1 MQMFNN
7 CPLLALIETKKKT
20 FVVKRICEDYDSQ
33 VAIDKTF
40 SDAAETLRKDKTD
53 VVFDGKYT
61 PQSGDMEILNI
72 QKFTLPT
79 VIREAL
85 RNPQGLEIY
94 SPVNG
99 ELPTIKALFVGNY
112 SCENEQEQYSA
123 AFQKFHNNQYISSA
137 RHHLFFTGDT
147 FVRDTRVG
155 ITIAT
160 SVDCVIS
167 GGNLYFSSYHYAK
180 QIFDLT
186 EYYREASLQDVQD
199 FVDNDLISMENSVAF
214 VDEADTW
221 ERRKIASINDSG
233 ILQSHTARQIKSLAQ
248 KNGVSISISDGHIV
262 LPTDKKERHIV
273 LGFLDEEVYKGA
285 FSETVFQTKSKR
297 KAR

>member
-1 MQMFNN
+1 MFNN

-20 FVVKRICEDYDSQ
+20 FIVKRICEDHDSQ
-33 VAIDKTF
+33 MAIDKTF
-40 SDAAETLRKDKTD
+40 SDAAEALRKDKTD

-61 PQSGDMEILNI
+61 PQSEDMEILVI
-72 QKFTLPT
+72 QNYALPA
-79 VIREAL
+79 VIKEAL
-85 RNPQGLEIY
+85 KNPQGLEVY
-94 SPVNG
+94 SPIDG
-99 ELPTIKALFVGNY
+99 ALPIIKALFVGKY
-112 SCENEQEQYSA
+112 DCEGDQEQYTA
-123 AFQKFHNNQYISSA
+123 AFQKFRNDQYITAA

-147 FVRDTRVG
+147 FVKDTRVG

-160 SVDCVIS
+160 TVDCVIDA
-167 GGNLYFSSYHYAK
+167 GNLYFPSYHYAK

-186 EYYREASLQDVQD
+186 DYYRVASSQDVQA
-199 FVDNDLISMENSVAF
+199 FVDNELISMESSATF
-214 VDEADTW
+214 VDAADTW

-248 KNGVSISISDGHIV
+248 KSGVSISVSDGHIV

-285 FSETVFQTKSKR
+285 FSETVFQTNSKR

>member
-33 VAIDKTF
+33 VTIDKAF

-72 QKFTLPT
+72 QNFTLPT

-94 SPVNG
+94 FPVNG

-112 SCENEQEQYSA
+112 SCENGQEQYSA
-123 AFQKFHNNQYISSA
+123 AFQKFHNNQYISAA

-167 GGNLYFSSYHYAK
+167 DGNLYFSSYHYAK

-248 KNGVSISISDGHIV
+248 KSGVSISISDGHIV
-262 LPTDKKERHIV
+262 LPTDKKERPIV

-285 FSETVFQTKSKR
+285 FSETVFQTNSKR

>member
-1 MQMFNN
+1 MFNN

-20 FVVKRICEDYDSQ
+20 FIVKRICEDHDSQ
-33 VAIDKTF
+33 MVIDKTF
-40 SDAAETLRKDKTD
+40 SDAAEALRKDKTD

-61 PQSGDMEILNI
+61 PQSEDMEILVI
-72 QKFTLPT
+72 QNYALPT
-79 VIREAL
+79 VIKEAL
-85 RNPQGLEIY
+85 KNPQGLEVY
-94 SPVNG
+94 SPIDG
-99 ELPTIKALFVGNY
+99 ALPIIKALFVGKY
-112 SCENEQEQYSA
+112 DCENDQEQYKA
-123 AFQKFHNNQYISSA
+123 AFQKFRNDQYITAA

-147 FVRDTRVG
+147 FVKDTRVG

-160 SVDCVIS
+160 TVDCVIDA
-167 GGNLYFSSYHYAK
+167 GNLYFLSYHYTK

-186 EYYREASLQDVQD
+186 DYYRVASSQDVQA
-199 FVDNDLISMENSVAF
+199 FVDNELISMESSAIF
-214 VDEADTW
+214 VDAADTW

-248 KNGVSISISDGHIV
+248 KSGVSISVSDGHIV

-285 FSETVFQTKSKR
+285 FSETVFQTNSKR
-297 KAR
+297 KAT